1 MVAETAFNFEFSN
14 SLADKAFTATY
25 TCTGTIDKAYVYNGA
40 TSGLD
45 ASSDL
50 TTSTT
55 LCSAPVNVA
64 NAATA
69 AQTFE
74 AIMYST
80 AGATLSIAVAAVQA
94 GFFMQALSFGV
105 AALLL
110 AFY

>member
-1 MVAETAFNFEFSN
+1 M
-14 SLADKAFTATY
+14 AFTATY
-25 TCTGTIDKAYVYNGA
+25 TCGTATIDGAFVFNGVS
-40 TSGLD
+40 TDLD
-45 ASSDL
+45 AAADL
-50 TTSTT
+50 TASTT
-55 LCSAPVNVA
+55 LCSTPVEVA
-64 NAATA
+64 SAATA

-80 AGATLSIAVAAVQA
+80 VGGAVSIAIEA